1 MVAKSCKIL
10 TSKEEIKAYLGNLSD
25 YMFKKYIER
34 GLPAR
39 YEDRR
44 WVAHVDNLDD
54 FMKAYTRI
62 SLKVMPD
69 EDDFSAPNAQ

>member
-10 TSKEEIKAYLGNLSD
+10 TSKDEIKAYLGNLSD
-25 YMFKKYIER
+25 YMFKKYIEK

-44 WVAHVDNLDD
+44 WIAHVDNLDD

-62 SLKVMPD
+62 SLKKMPP
-69 EDDFSAPNAQ
+69 EDDIHTANAQ